1 MNSDTNFRSDRPNRK
16 LEQIHEGMKV
26 YDRQDNEIGTVES
39 VFFGSVS
46 PADADR
52 GQGPAGVSEADEM
65 RDNTPVLF
73 DFAFSGAVSSAGDED
88 EARELIRSR
97 LLREGYIEVDGAG
110 LLAKD
115 MYVLPDQVQTV
126 SDDRIHLSVS
136 RDDLI
141 TKR

>member
-1 MNSDTNFRSDRPNRK
+1 MNNDTSFRSDRPNPL

-26 YDRQDNEIGTVES
+26 YDRHDNEIGTVES

-46 PADADR
+46 PEEADR
-52 GQGPAGVSEADEM
+52 GMGPASVSEADEM
-65 RDNTPVLF
+65 GEDTPVLF
-73 DFAFSGAVSSAGDED
+73 DFAFGGAVSSAGEMD
-88 EARELIRSR
+88 EAYELVRSR

-115 MYVLPDQVQTV
+115 LYVLPDQVQTV
-126 SDDRIHLSVS
+126 SGERVQLSVT